1 MESPRSPTGRTT
13 VNRAATVPSSTAPP
27 RAGPPSV
34 LDESHVQ
41 LRVRDLDRSSR
52 FYTEVVGLR
61 VHVRSKVQVILTC
74 GTWQL
79 GMVASVHRA
88 SDPRTDEPP
97 RSAYDV
103 DHAGLQ
109 HLSFALG
116 SAAEVDAASAWLESH
131 GVRRK
136 PATDGFTP
144 GSRYVTFYD
153 PDGIPLEFHYM
164 VAAYADVYGV
174 DVEPR

>member
-1 MESPRSPTGRTT
+1 MESPRPASGRTI
-13 VNRAATVPSSTAPP
+13 VNKAAIVPSRVASP

-34 LDESHVQ
+34 MGESHIQ
-41 LRVRDLDRSSR
+41 LRVTDLDRSAR
-52 FYTEVVGLR
+52 FYTEIVGMR
-61 VHVRSKVQVILTC
+61 EHVRSKVQVILTC
-74 GTWQL
+74 GSWQL

-88 SDPRTDEPP
+88 GDPRTDEPP
-97 RSAYDV
+97 RALYDV

-116 SAAEVDAASAWLESH
+116 SAGEVDAAGAWLDSH

-136 PATDGFTP
+136 PTSDGFTP

-153 PDGIPLEFHYM
+153 PDGIPLEFYYM
-164 VAAYADVYGV
+164 DAAYADVYGV
-174 DVEPR
+174 EVEST

>member
-1 MESPRSPTGRTT
+1 MG
-13 VNRAATVPSSTAPP
+13 
-27 RAGPPSV
+27 
-34 LDESHVQ
+34 ESHIQ
-41 LRVRDLDRSSR
+41 LRVRDLDRSAR

-61 VHVRSKVQVILTC
+61 EHVRSEVQVILTC
-74 GTWQL
+74 GAWQM

-97 RSAYDV
+97 RAAFDV

-109 HLSFALG
+109 HLAFALG
-116 SAAEVDAASAWLESH
+116 SAAEVDAASDWLDAH

-136 PATDGFTP
+136 PVSDGFTP

-153 PDGIPLEFHYM
+153 PDDIPLEYYYM
-164 VAAYADVYGV
+164 DAVYADVYGV
-174 DVEPR
+174 DIEPQ